1 MNRPSLVISLV
12 AVFLVGIALGLMGG
26 ILFASHMHS
35 REPGPWPGRGGGPMA
50 GMRRQGGPPP
60 ISEALPRLQRM
71 LNLTPE
77 QVARIKPRVIE
88 SQQQFE
94 AARESLRSRIDAE
107 LTPEQKKRFDEFHR
121 RHSFPGG
128 PPPPDEDR
136 AHRAPPG
143 DEGEPR

>member
-1 MNRPSLVISLV
+1 MNRPALVVSLV

-26 ILFASHMHS
+26 ILFAHQMHS
-35 REPGPWPGRGGGPMA
+35 RAPGPWPMREGPGGR
-50 GMRRQGGPPP
+50 MRRSGEPPP

-88 SQQQFE
+88 SQKQFE
-94 AARESLRSRIDAE
+94 AARESLRSRIEAE

-128 PPPPDEDR
+128 PPPPDDDR